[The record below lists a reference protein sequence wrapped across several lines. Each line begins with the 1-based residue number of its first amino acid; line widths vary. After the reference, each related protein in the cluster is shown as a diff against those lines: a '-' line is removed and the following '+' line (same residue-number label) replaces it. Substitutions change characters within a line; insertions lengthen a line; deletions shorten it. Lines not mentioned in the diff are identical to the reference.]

1 MSPDDAVDVI
11 PRLQAVL
18 EGAALRQKYSR
29 LQASA
34 LEKQQYALS
43 RTYEMTM
50 DMECDIAVEDEL
62 TELGFQYY
70 PLGEDSDA
78 ELWISEE
85 YGLMVFL
92 DFDANDGLFYQ
103 YRLLA
108 FDVVSESVDEG
119 E

>member
-1 MSPDDAVDVI
+1 MSPDDAVDII

-18 EGAALRQKYSR
+18 EGAALRQQYAR

-34 LEKQQYALS
+34 LGEQRYALG
-43 RTYEMTM
+43 RTYEMAAE
-50 DMECDIAVEDEL
+50 MECDIAIEDEL
-62 TELGFQYY
+62 TALGFLFY
-70 PLGEDSDA
+70 PFGEGSDA

-92 DFDANDGLFYQ
+92 YFDADDGLFYQ

-108 FDVVSESVDEG
+108 FDVISEAVE
-119 E
+119 EAA